1 MDEKKMNALLIDY
14 IDGNLTGELR
24 EFVTKYIEKSPENK
38 QKYEELKVT
47 MALLGHDRH
56 LEPDSNLKA
65 GFEAALAAEIEAENN
80 KKVKPLD
87 HNGWKFSPLKIAASF
102 ALILSGVFIGMWL
115 MKNDQNDQE
124 IAEIKKEMEAT
135 KRLVMQSLTDNS
147 SASRRLQGVNASYA
161 MSSADDE
168 IVNALIRTMNNDENT
183 NVRLAA
189 VEALSKFTNEPEV
202 MDALIKSME
211 SQTDPLI
218 QITLINLMVQL
229 KEKRALDEL
238 QNIIEDKK
246 TMETVKDEAHMA
258 VFKLS

>member
-1 MDEKKMNALLIDY
+1 MDEKKMNDLLIDY

-38 QKYEELKVT
+38 QKYEELKAT
-47 MALLGHDRH
+47 MELLGHDRH
-56 LEPDSNLKA
+56 LEPDSSLKA
-65 GFEAALAAEIEAENN
+65 GFEAALTAEIEAENN

-87 HNGWKFSPLKIAASF
+87 QNGWKFSPLKIAASF

-189 VEALSKFTNEPEV
+189 VEALSKFAEEPKV
-202 MDALIKSME
+202 MDALIRSME

-238 QNIIEDKK
+238 KNIIEDKK